1 MTAIELKMSLLQ
13 EVMSLEDEQL
23 IKKALDSVRRM
34 KMAAFGKATPVEKPA
49 DDYAE
54 PTKEEILAGL
64 RNALQDVKDL
74 RELSALG
81 KSLSENPDQGTS
93 LGKGVRK
100 VRMAIVSKGKGKSHG
115 ARVITY
121 TEAIVCADN
130 EGTVILLTI
139 YDKADR
145 DSISAAEIDELL
157 RSLRWEL

>member
-1 MTAIELKMSLLQ
+1 MAEVIIHHETFDRAFKRLSKRYHSLNQDVEELID
-13 EVMSLEDEQL
+13 ELEDSPL
-23 IKKALDSVRRM
+23 LGV
-34 KMAAFGKATPVEKPA
+34 
-49 DDYAE
+49 
-54 PTKEEILAGL
+54 
-64 RNALQDVKDL
+64 DL
-74 RELSALG
+74 GR
-81 KSLSENPDQGTS
+81 
-93 LGKGVRK
+93 GVRK
-100 VRMAIVSKGKGKSHG
+100 VRMAIASKGKGKSHG

>member
-1 MTAIELKMSLLQ
+1 MRYRIKTHQDFDKEFKRLCKKYSSLK
-13 EVMSLEDEQL
+13 
-23 IKKALDSVRRM
+23 
-34 KMAAFGKATPVEKPA
+34 A
-49 DDYAE
+49 D
-54 PTKEEILAGL
+54 
-64 RNALQDVKDL
+64 
-74 RELSALG
+74 LSALG

-100 VRMAIVSKGKGKSHG
+100 VRMAIASKGKGKSHG

-145 DSISAAEIDELL
+145 DSISAAEIDGTAEILTLGIIKSETVHNRCPITNQVFVIGQLFL
-157 RSLRWEL
+157 RGDVRNQVVTFLARYLPP

>member
-1 MTAIELKMSLLQ
+1 MRNYATQMDAAKRGIVTPEIEM
-13 EVMSLEDEQL
+13 VA
-23 IKKALDSVRRM
+23 KKENR
-34 KMAAFGKATPVEKPA
+34 PVEFIMERVAKGTIAIPA
-49 DDYAE
+49 N
-54 PTKEEILAGL
+54 I
-64 RNALQDVKDL
+64 NH
-74 RELSALG
+74 
-81 KSLSENPDQGTS
+81 KSLSAEAVGDGTRVKINVN
-93 LGKGVRK
+93 LGISGDCKDYEMEMRK
-100 VRMAIVSKGKGKSHG
+100 VRMAIASKGKGKSHG

>member
-1 MTAIELKMSLLQ
+1 M
-13 EVMSLEDEQL
+13 
-23 IKKALDSVRRM
+23 
-34 KMAAFGKATPVEKPA
+34 
-49 DDYAE
+49 
-54 PTKEEILAGL
+54 
-64 RNALQDVKDL
+64 
-74 RELSALG
+74 G

-100 VRMAIVSKGKGKSHG
+100 VRMGQSPPREKKSHG

-130 EGTVILLTI
+130 EGTVVLLTI

>member
-1 MTAIELKMSLLQ
+1 MRYRIKTHQDFDKEFKRLCKKYSSLK
-13 EVMSLEDEQL
+13 
-23 IKKALDSVRRM
+23 
-34 KMAAFGKATPVEKPA
+34 A
-49 DDYAE
+49 D
-54 PTKEEILAGL
+54 
-64 RNALQDVKDL
+64 
-74 RELSALG
+74 LSALG

-145 DSISAAEIDELL
+145 DSISAAEIDIKSETVHNRCPITNQVFVIGQLFL
-157 RSLRWEL
+157 RGDVRNQVVTFLARYLPP

>member
-1 MTAIELKMSLLQ
+1 MRYRIKTHQDFDKEFKRLCKKYSSLK
-13 EVMSLEDEQL
+13 
-23 IKKALDSVRRM
+23 
-34 KMAAFGKATPVEKPA
+34 A
-49 DDYAE
+49 D
-54 PTKEEILAGL
+54 
-64 RNALQDVKDL
+64 
-74 RELSALG
+74 LSALG

-93 LGKGVRK
+93 LGK
-100 VRMAIVSKGKGKSHG
+100 VRMAIASKGKGKSHG
-115 ARVITY
+115 ARVITC